1 MMWSLLKIQRPV
13 ATLTDK
19 CLVLDIDET
28 LVHTFDD
35 GERINKNMIWNDP
48 NLLELRRRIY
58 EIELIDIAGI
68 RGKGDYYKMSGIMR
82 PYLKNILIFHIQRI
96 LIIIFSEKNLY
107 IEFNPELQL

>member
-1 MMWSLLKIQRPV
+1 MWSLLKIQRPV

-68 RGKGDYYKMSGIMR
+68 RKRRLLQNVRYNETLFER
-82 PYLKNILIFHIQRI
+82 IF
-96 LIIIFSEKNLY
+96 IFL
-107 IEFNPELQL
+107 F